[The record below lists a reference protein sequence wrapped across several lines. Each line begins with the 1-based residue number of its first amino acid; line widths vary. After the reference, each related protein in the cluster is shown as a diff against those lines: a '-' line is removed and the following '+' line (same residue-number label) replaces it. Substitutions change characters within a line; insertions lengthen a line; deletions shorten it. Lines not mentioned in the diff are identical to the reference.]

1 MAYIPNKSSTVT
13 ERTRYV
19 QKRILQ
25 LRREGISFPDIA
37 EELGMTQG
45 YIYKAY
51 KKALREIIVEDVEDL
66 RKLELSKLEALEQEV
81 MKVLAGFH
89 PFISSGQV
97 VRDVVED
104 ADGNPTVNPTTGDIV
119 TVRLQDHAP
128 KLAAVDRAVKLM
140 ERRARLLGLDTPVKQ
155 QAQEV
160 QLTISGPELGHLSVA
175 ELEEIKRKLYV
186 KPTE

>member
-1 MAYIPNKSSTVT
+1 MAKIPNKSSTVT

-19 QKRILQ
+19 QKRVLQ
-25 LRREGISFPDIA
+25 LRRDGVSFPDIA

-45 YIYKAY
+45 YIHKVY

-66 RKLELSKLEALEQEV
+66 RKLELEKLESLEQEV
-81 MKVLAGFH
+81 MKVLKSFH

-97 VRDVVED
+97 VRDVIED
-104 ADGNPTVNPTTGDIV
+104 PDGNPVVDPLTGNIV
-119 TVRLQDHAP
+119 TERLLDHGP
-128 KLAAVDRAVKLM
+128 KLAAIDRAVKLM
-140 ERRARLLGLDTPVKQ
+140 ERRARLMGLDTPVKTQ
-155 QAQEV
+155 QEV
-160 QLTISGPELGHLSVA
+160 RVTTEGPDLSHVSVA